1 VKAAVPAETRWEPLR
16 HWPRPAQWAVLCLGS
31 AILVALLEFVH
42 LPAAL
47 LLGAMAA
54 GILVETGGGSVRVPA
69 WLYRFSQA
77 VIGCL
82 VARAITPPILKTF
95 AGHWPLFV
103 GIMLTVIAGSSVLG
117 WLFNRLRLFDD
128 TTAIWGSLPGAAS
141 VMTIMAD
148 DFGADGRLVAF
159 MQYLRVVFVAVAA
172 AVVARFFHA
181 GGHFPA
187 VVWFPAVHWPAFL
200 ETVTFLGAS
209 IVLGKWCKIRAGGIL
224 VPMILGSLLNLTGS
238 LTLELP
244 PWLLAV
250 SFALLGWTIGL
261 RFTRE
266 IVRHA
271 ARTLPQTILAVILL
285 MGICWGMAWVLVKLN
300 GVDPLT
306 AYLATS
312 PGGIDAATVI
322 AASCPVDMSFVVSM
336 QAARLF
342 LVLLVGPLV
351 SRWVA
356 QWATHGS
363 AADAG

>member
-1 VKAAVPAETRWEPLR
+1 
-16 HWPRPAQWAVLCLGS
+16 
-31 AILVALLEFVH
+31 LECVH

-47 LLGAMAA
+47 LLGALAA

-69 WLYRFSQA
+69 GLYRFSQA

-82 VARAITPPILKTF
+82 VARAITAPILKTF
-95 AGHWPLFV
+95 AGHWPLFM
-103 GIMLTVIAGSSVLG
+103 GIMLTVIASSSALG
-117 WLFNRLRLFDD
+117 WMLNRLRLFAD
-128 TTAIWGSLPGAAS
+128 TTAIWGLLPGAAS

-172 AVVARFFHA
+172 AIVARFFHA
-181 GGHFPA
+181 SGHFPA
-187 VVWFPAVHWPAFL
+187 VVWFPAIHWPAFL
-200 ETVTFLGAS
+200 ETVVFLGAS
-209 IVLGKWCKIRAGGIL
+209 IVLGKLCKLRAGGIL
-224 VPMILGSLLNLTGS
+224 VPMILGSILNLTGG

-244 PWLLAV
+244 QWLLAV

-261 RFTRE
+261 RFTRD

-285 MGICWGMAWVLVKLN
+285 MAICWGLAWVLVKLN

-356 QWATHGS
+356 KRATNLG
-363 AADAG
+363 